1 MQRRGKSDMRF
12 DIILSMTTMVLLLIL
27 LVLLIWIKVDLAIDI
42 KKINKRLKDLEEE
55 KQKSEALLSR
65 DKTKD

>member
-1 MQRRGKSDMRF
+1 MRF